1 MRFILRIARR
11 PVRFARSLILAKWE
25 NERLTQELGQT
36 RRRLKR
42 MRRLL
47 QESRQHLQES
57 RRHLKLAAQQY
68 ERLEVTNA
76 RVTQRTRQ
84 ASRAYLL
91 CKMPKGSVCAEIG
104 VHEGEFSRQILDEVE
119 PQRLHLVDPWK
130 QGEGL
135 FGKQATQE
143 QEVMDARYAKVMERV
158 AEEIV
163 SGRVQVHRNL
173 SSEGLETFEDSY
185 FDWVYVDGNRL
196 YEYVK
201 QDLELYYPKVKAGGY
216 LTGDD
221 YGVRGFWGNGVQ
233 KAVDE
238 FVSRTPGVTL
248 KVQGT
253 QFIIKKEALR

>member
-1 MRFILRIARR
+1 MRSILQIARR
-11 PVRFARSLILAKWE
+11 PVRFARSLVLAKRE
-25 NERLTQELGQT
+25 NERLKQELGQT

-42 MRRLL
+42 TRRLL
-47 QESRQHLQES
+47 QESRQHL
-57 RRHLKLAAQQY
+57 KMAAQQY
-68 ERLEVTNA
+68 ERLEDTNA

-84 ASRAYLL
+84 ASRSYLL
-91 CKMPKGSVCAEIG
+91 CRMPKGSVCAEIG

-119 PQRLHLVDPWK
+119 PQRLNLIDPWK
-130 QGEGL
+130 Q
-135 FGKQATQE
+135 E
-143 QEVMDARYAKVMERV
+143 QEVMERV
-158 AEEIV
+158 AEEIA
-163 SGRVQVHRNL
+163 SGRVQVHRNP
-173 SSEGLETFEDSY
+173 SSEVHEAFEDSY

-196 YEYVK
+196 YEYVM

-248 KVQGT
+248 KVHGT

>member
-1 MRFILRIARR
+1 MRSILRIARR
-11 PVRFARSLILAKWE
+11 PVRFARSLVLTKRE
-25 NERLTQELGQT
+25 NERLKQELGQT

-42 MRRLL
+42 TRRL
-47 QESRQHLQES
+47 LQES

-91 CKMPKGSVCAEIG
+91 CRMPKGSVCAEIG
-104 VHEGEFSRQILDEVE
+104 VNEGEFSRQILDEVE
-119 PQRLHLVDPWK
+119 PQRLHLIDPWK

-158 AEEIV
+158 AEEIA
-163 SGRVQVHRNL
+163 SGRVQVHRNP
-173 SSEGLETFEDSY
+173 SSEVHEAFEDSC
-185 FDWVYVDGNRL
+185 FDWVYVDGNHL

-253 QFIIKKEALR
+253 QFIIKKEAPR

>member
-1 MRFILRIARR
+1 MISISRIARR
-11 PVRFARSLILAKWE
+11 PVRFARSLVLAKRE
-25 NERLTQELGQT
+25 NERLKQELGQS

-42 MRRLL
+42 TRRLL
-47 QESRQHLQES
+47 QESRQHL
-57 RRHLKLAAQQY
+57 KMAAQQY
-68 ERLEVTNA
+68 ERLEDTNA

-91 CKMPKGSVCAEIG
+91 CRMPKGSVCAEIG

-119 PQRLHLVDPWK
+119 PQRLHLIDPWK
-130 QGEGL
+130 Q
-135 FGKQATQE
+135 E
-143 QEVMDARYAKVMERV
+143 QEVMERV
-158 AEEIV
+158 AEEIA
-163 SGRVQVHRNL
+163 SGRVQVHRNP
-173 SSEGLETFEDSY
+173 SSEVHEAFEDSY

>member
-1 MRFILRIARR
+1 MISISRIARR
-11 PVRFARSLILAKWE
+11 PVRFARSLVLAKRE
-25 NERLTQELGQT
+25 NERLKQELGQS

-42 MRRLL
+42 TRRLL
-47 QESRQHLQES
+47 QESRQHL
-57 RRHLKLAAQQY
+57 KMAAQQY
-68 ERLEVTNA
+68 ERLEDTNA

-91 CKMPKGSVCAEIG
+91 CRMPKGSVCAEIG

-119 PQRLHLVDPWK
+119 PQRLHLIDPWK
-130 QGEGL
+130 
-135 FGKQATQE
+135 QE

-158 AEEIV
+158 AEEIA
-163 SGRVQVHRNL
+163 SGRVQVHRNP
-173 SSEGLETFEDSY
+173 SSEVHEAFEDSY